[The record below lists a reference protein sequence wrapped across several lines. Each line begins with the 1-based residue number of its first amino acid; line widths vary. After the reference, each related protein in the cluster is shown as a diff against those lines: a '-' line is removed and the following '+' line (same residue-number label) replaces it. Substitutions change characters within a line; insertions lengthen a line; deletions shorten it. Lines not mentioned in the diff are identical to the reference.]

1 MAKVLTAPAVQRLR
15 PGKERREIPDGGC
28 AGLYLII
35 QPGGRKGWA
44 LRFRRPGGTTAKL
57 TLGPVDLS
65 GKEAAAEPVLG
76 TPLTL
81 AGARRLAAELHHQRA
96 KGRDIVAAKHREK
109 LEREARGAKTFA
121 AAALDFVEQHAQ
133 RRNRRWE
140 EQARLL
146 GVRAADDGVLELIS
160 KGLADRWR
168 DRGIDSIDGDDIH
181 GIVDEAREHGVPGL
195 ERRANGPTEARAGA
209 MFATLSKMFSW
220 LIAKRRLSQNP
231 CTAVARPET
240 PEARDRVLIN
250 VNAVDDE
257 VAKYAETIAF
267 WKAADAERKEFGVLL
282 KILLLCGC
290 RLNEASGM
298 RRSELSDDGAVWTL
312 PGGRTKNGHEHAVFL
327 PPLAREILASVPTL
341 GDLIFTTDGEHPV
354 AIGSK
359 IKRRL
364 DAAMQIPPWRI
375 HDLRRTCATGMAEI
389 GIAPH
394 IVEAVLN
401 HISGAK
407 AGVAGTYNRA
417 TYPAEKKAALERWAA
432 HVEGLISGRPAKVV
446 PLHKPASAEAWRG

>member
-28 AGLYLII
+28 AGLYLVI

-65 GKEAAAEPVLG
+65 DKETQSEPVLG
-76 TPLTL
+76 APLTL
-81 AGARRLAAELHHQRA
+81 AGARRLATELHHQRA

-121 AAALDFVEQHAQ
+121 AAALDFIEQHA
-133 RRNRRWE
+133 RRKNRRWL

-146 GVRAADDGVLELIS
+146 GLRPAADGKGLELIP
-160 KGLADRWR
+160 KGLADRWC

-209 MFATLSKMFSW
+209 MFATLSKMFGW

-231 CTAVARPET
+231 VTGVARPET
-240 PEARDRVLIN
+240 PQARDRVL
-250 VNAVDDE
+250 AG
-257 VAKYAETIAF
+257 AEIVKF
-267 WKAADAERKEFGVLL
+267 WRATDGERTEFGPLL
-282 KILLLCGC
+282 KLLLLTGA
-290 RLNEASGM
+290 RLNEVTGM
-298 RRSELSDDGAVWTL
+298 RRTELSDDGAVWTI
-312 PGGRTKNGHEHAVFL
+312 PGERAKNRRTHVVPL
-327 PPLAREILASVPTL
+327 PPLARELIATVPTN
-341 GDLIFTTDGEHPV
+341 GDLIFTTDGAHPV
-354 AIGSK
+354 SIGSK
-359 IKRRL
+359 IKQRL
-364 DAAMQIPPWRI
+364 DAAMKIPPWRI
-375 HDLRRTCATGMAEI
+375 HDLRRTAATGMAEI

-394 IVEAVLN
+394 IVEACLN

-417 TYPAEKKAALERWAA
+417 VYAPEKKMALERWSA
-432 HVEGLISGRPAKVV
+432 HVEGLISGRPAKAV
-446 PLHKPASAEAWRG
+446 PMRRAKVS